1 MKNIILRTI
10 SGAVYIGLII
20 SAILLLENSPY
31 AYLALMSFFVALG
44 MNEIYTMT
52 RKEEHESWLIIMVDM
67 LGGIGLFL
75 TMYLMSKEEVSS
87 QGMWLIPLA
96 SYLVVRFIIQLY
108 RPKQNAVHSLT
119 RSFFAIGYVAL
130 PLGMLNTIIAITA
143 PRILLGIFA
152 FIWIND
158 TGAFLS
164 GITLGKHKLF
174 KRVSPKKS
182 WEGFIGGVLLCIAT
196 AYATH
201 HWFND
206 FFQCPPL
213 GIWIGLSI
221 VVALAATF
229 GDFTESLI
237 KRTLEVKD
245 SGKLIPGHGGI
256 LDRIDSLLLVA
267 PATLVYL
274 AIVVYNI
281 KAFIH

>member
-1 MKNIILRTI
+1 MKNIILRTT

-182 WEGFIGGVLLCIAT
+182 WEGFIGGVLLCIAA